1 MKDIIWQ
8 FRKKVRAEMNQ
19 DPMQREFF
27 ESEPK
32 NTRLVRESIQNSL
45 DAGIAHVSSGVED
58 QPVRVRFSLAG
69 IHHPLPADRAERY
82 FTRLAPHIN
91 AIPELDDAIRA
102 LAARNDLT
110 RDGVPFIV
118 VEDAGTVG
126 LEGDY
131 QQGKDSESNPAQRNN
146 FYWFFRNEARSDKDD
161 TDAGSWGLGKWVFPD
176 ASRAKAYIAVTRRQ
190 SDGETLL
197 MGQSVLKQHDIDEL
211 HYVPYGYFGTFD
223 DDGFQLPLRASEPE
237 HAPYIDQCIEDFG
250 LQYRSEPGLSIVIP
264 FPCSI
269 SSGEEEHIETP
280 KMLAAV
286 VHNYFFPI
294 IDRRL
299 EVTLDAGDG
308 TPPIEVTADTI
319 NGVLDMA
326 DLGEETGE
334 RSPDAYRRLFAM
346 TRQCLEVSDDD
357 YTEISDGQLAKIGDD
372 DHLILK
378 LRSRY
383 DEGKLLPFRILTDVQ
398 RKGKAPENTEFRL
411 CIQRDD
417 LLTQGHDYYVRGPLS
432 ISKMDFL
439 GGVPARTLLV
449 VDEKQP
455 LAAML
460 RDSEPPAHTSWRP
473 HAARAAEHWVAPQR
487 RITAVRQTPGIL
499 LRALEAPREELQK
512 DAFADVFSLAREEG
526 QAAASA
532 KGGQGNRRDRPI
544 KDIEPR
550 PHDFA
555 VSESG
560 DGFRVSIDNS
570 AETKPDRARLRVAY
584 DVLRGNPLNHYNRN
598 DFRLRGV
605 GALSVTIE
613 GGIEE
618 PATQDSQP
626 KDNELYVR
634 IDDPQNFSIGVQGF
648 DPNRDVFV
656 RVENLSVEKLP
667 AEEKDADDS

>member
-1 MKDIIWQ
+1 MTDISWQ

-82 FTRLAPHIN
+82 FTRLAPHID

-118 VEDAGTVG
+118 VEDAGTIG

-131 QQGKDSESNPAQRNN
+131 EQDEYSEGKQADNN
-146 FYWFFRNEARSDKDD
+146 HFYWFFRNVGRSGKGD
-161 TDAGSWGLGKWVFPD
+161 TDNGSWGLGKWVFPD
-176 ASRAKAYIAVTRRQ
+176 ASLVSAYIAVTRRR

-197 MGQSVLKQHDIDEL
+197 MGQSVLKQHDIDG
-211 HYVPYGYFGTFD
+211 HQYVPYGYFAAFE
-223 DDGFQLPLRASEPE
+223 DDGFQLPLRASNPE
-237 HAPYIDQCIEDFG
+237 HAPCINQCIEDFG
-250 LQYRSEPGLSIVIP
+250 LQYQSQPGLSIAIP
-264 FPCSI
+264 FPPI
-269 SSGEEEHIETP
+269 SGEEERIEAP
-280 KMLAAV
+280 KMLAAIV
-286 VHNYFFPI
+286 DNYFYPI
-294 IDRRL
+294 IDGRL
-299 EVTLDAGDG
+299 EVTLDEGDG
-308 TPPIEVTADTI
+308 SPPIEITADTI
-319 NGVLDMA
+319 DHALDRA
-326 DLGEETGE
+326 DLEEAGE
-334 RSPDAYRRLFAM
+334 RSSDAYRRLFKM
-346 TRQCLEVSDDD
+346 TRQCLEVSEEDH
-357 YTEISDGQLAKIGDD
+357 TEISVRQLAKIGDD
-372 DHLILK
+372 HRIPQ
-378 LRSRY
+378 LRCRY
-383 DEGKLLPFRILTDVQ
+383 DSGALLAFRVSTDVQ
-398 RKGKAPENTEFRL
+398 RQGESSENTKFRFY
-411 CIQRDD
+411 IQRDN
-417 LLTQGHDYYVRGPLS
+417 LLTEGQDYYVRGPLS
-432 ISKMDFL
+432 ISRMDFL
-439 GGVPARTLLV
+439 GTIRARTLLV

-487 RITAVRQTPGIL
+487 RITAVRKTPGIL

-512 DAFADVFSLAREEG
+512 DAFADVFFLAREEG

-613 GGIEE
+613 GGIED

-656 RVENLSVEKLP
+656 RVEKLPVEKLP
-667 AEEKDADDS
+667 AEEKDTDDS